1 MGTRFS
7 SSLFENFQLKTH
19 FPKVPFLALTATATP
34 RVKKTSS
41 RARFKRTAT
50 FEKSFARKIFY
61 MVFEVEDKLFRIEQ
75 ILRKTP
81 NPP

>member
-1 MGTRFS
+1 LKIS
-7 SSLFENFQLKTH
+7 NLKTH

-41 RARFKRTAT
+41 RARFKEPQLLRNRLQG
-50 FEKSFARKIFY
+50 KY
-61 MVFEVEDKLFRIEQ
+61 LHGFEVEDKLFRIEQ